1 MRLRKKVWAKP
12 ELEKDHKVVFNPFE
26 YKGQWQDVFGN
37 EYPIQVELG
46 CGRGSFIAQLA
57 ERNPKI
63 NYIAIDIHP
72 ELLVYVLRKV
82 NERELNNVKI
92 IPMYIEKIADVFGE
106 DEVEKIY
113 INFCNPWPNK
123 RHHKRRL
130 THSHFLRTYKSFLKN
145 KGEIWFK
152 TDDALLFADSLEY
165 FQGEGFKEV
174 YKTDDLH
181 QSHFEGNVRTE
192 YEEKFSEQGVKIKF
206 AQFRKVPMILTHSN
220 GRLCPFPADSVLHP
234 Y

>member
-1 MRLRKKVWAKP
+1 MRLRKKEWAKP
-12 ELEKDHKVVFNPFE
+12 ELEKDHKVVFNPLE
-26 YKGQWQDVFGN
+26 HKEKWQDVFGN
-37 EYPIQVELG
+37 EYPIHVELG

-63 NYIAIDIHP
+63 NYIAVDIHP

-82 NERELNNVKI
+82 NERDLDNVKM
-92 IPMYIEKIADVFGE
+92 IPMYIEKIADVFGW

-130 THSHFLRTYKSFLKN
+130 THPNFLKAYKTFLKN

-152 TDDALLFADSLEY
+152 TDDAPLFADSLEY
-165 FQGEGFKEV
+165 FQAEGFEDV
-174 YKTDDLH
+174 YKTTDLH
-181 QSHFEGNVRTE
+181 RSDFKGNIKTE
-192 YEEKFSEQGVKIKF
+192 YEEKFCEQGVKIKF
-206 AQFRKVPMILTHSN
+206 AQFRKGVNLSLASSGNI
-220 GRLCPFPADSVLHP
+220 
-234 Y
+234 